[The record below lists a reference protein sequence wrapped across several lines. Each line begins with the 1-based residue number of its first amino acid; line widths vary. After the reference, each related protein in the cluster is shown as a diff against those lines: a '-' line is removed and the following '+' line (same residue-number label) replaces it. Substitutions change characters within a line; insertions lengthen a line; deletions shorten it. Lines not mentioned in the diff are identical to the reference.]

1 MGRYSLQRRKVLIDC
16 DAGIDDSLNI
26 IFGLASPEIQIEAI
40 TAVSGN
46 LHVDKTSLNVLKVLE
61 LAGVS
66 GIPVAKGSAKPLF
79 RELTSDPFS
88 HGSDGLGNTNLP
100 YPRQELDSR
109 HAIDLIIDTVNKFP
123 GELTLITTAPLTNV
137 ALCLLRDP
145 TIVKRVKEQIMIG
158 GIYGVTPYGY
168 KNATGV
174 TPVCEWNVNVDP
186 EAARIVFQSGMPITA
201 IGNDVTT
208 MPSSE
213 VKEEDI
219 RNLESA
225 DTPITRFAAKMMRF
239 ITNRGLPMHLH
250 DPMSVAVAVRRSLF
264 KFTKLLVDVETRGEL
279 TAGQTVTE
287 HRLRFKWGE
296 EKPELTIA
304 EDVDGV
310 RLKELFT
317 NRIQSLRPERT

>member
-1 MGRYSLQRRKVLIDC
+1 VLIDC
-16 DAGIDDSLNI
+16 DAGIDDALNI
-26 IFGLASPEIQIEAI
+26 LFGLASPEIQIEAI

-61 LAGVS
+61 LAGVN

-79 RELTSDPFS
+79 RELLFDPFS

-100 YPRQELDSR
+100 TPRQRFDSR
-109 HAIDLIIDTVNKFP
+109 HAVDLIIDTVNWFP

-137 ALCLLRDP
+137 ALCLLKDP
-145 TIVKRVKEQIMIG
+145 TIVKKVKEQIMIG

-168 KNATGV
+168 ENATGV

-208 MPSSE
+208 IPSSE

-219 RNLESA
+219 RNLESV

-250 DPMSVAVAVRRSLF
+250 DPMSVAVAVRRDLF
-264 KFTKLLVDVETRGEL
+264 KFTKLRVDVETRGEL
-279 TAGQTVTE
+279 TVGQTVTE
-287 HRLRFKWGE
+287 HRRRFKWGE
-296 EKPELTIA
+296 DKPELTIA

-317 NRIQSLRPERT
+317 NGIQSLRPGRS

>member
-1 MGRYSLQRRKVLIDC
+1 MQRRKVLIDC

-26 IFGLASPEIQIEAI
+26 LFGLASPEIQIEAI

-61 LAGVS
+61 LAGVN

-79 RELTSDPFS
+79 RKLASDPFS
-88 HGSDGLGNTNLP
+88 HGSDGLGNTDLP

-109 HAIDLIIDTVNKFP
+109 HAVDLIIDTVNRFP
-123 GELTLITTAPLTNV
+123 GELTLVTTAPLTNV
-137 ALCLLRDP
+137 ALCLLKDP

-208 MPSSE
+208 IPSSE

-239 ITNRGLPMHLH
+239 ITNRGLPIHLH
-250 DPMSVAVAVRRSLF
+250 DPMSVAVVIRRDLF
-264 KFTKLLVDVETRGEL
+264 KFTKLRVDVETRGEL

-287 HRLRFKWGE
+287 HRLRFRWGE

-310 RLKELFT
+310 RLKELFM
-317 NRIQSLRPERT
+317 NRIQSLRPEGT